1 MRRLAA
7 VDIITTHTN
16 VDLDALASMVA
27 AQKLYPGATLVFSGM
42 LSKNVEEFMALHK
55 DAFNIKK
62 GISEIPMEQVSR
74 VVLVDTQKLSRL
86 GKIASLL
93 NKPGVEV
100 HIYDHHPRSEGD
112 IRGDF
117 EQIDMVGATT
127 TILVEKIMERNLPVN
142 PLEATL
148 LALGIYEDTG
158 SLLFT
163 STTPRDAEAV
173 AFTLSNGANLS
184 VVADFLWR
192 PLSEEQIDLL
202 KTLLANSKEYEI
214 NGARFIIAT
223 AEREKYIGGMDVLTH
238 KLAEFSNPDAIFT
251 VVGMGKNVHVV
262 ARSNASEI
270 SVKDILSGLGGGGHP
285 AAASANIKKSK
296 VPMVLSL
303 LMESIRQNTKPVA
316 TVAQIMTSPV
326 KTVMPET
333 PIEEAG
339 RLMLRYGHTGLPVV
353 KNDEVVGVISRRDV
367 EKATHHGL
375 GHAPVKGFMSVNIVS
390 VTPETT
396 VAAARELMIE
406 HDIGRLPVLQDGK
419 LVGIISR
426 TDVLRTLHGVVPSNY
441 RRIYNEKNHSYTY
454 NKNNIRELLYR
465 SLPPAYITILE
476 QCRDIA
482 QELGYK
488 VYIAGGM
495 VRDLLLGFESFDID
509 LVVEGNGMTFGSE
522 LARRFDA
529 KVRLHPEFQT
539 ASVIF
544 QDGRQVDVATARLEF
559 YQYPAALPQVETS
572 SLHQDL
578 YRRDFTIN
586 AMAVSLNRENFG
598 EIVDYFNGREDL
610 ERGLVR
616 VLHNLSFVEDPT
628 RLLRGV
634 RLEKRYDFN
643 FETQTFSLVKDAVQN
658 KMLERASI
666 ERIWEELKHIL
677 NEPKPGKALGRL
689 EEIGLW
695 DYLFPGVLYRQVRD
709 VVDELP
715 RFLRLINSWNLVEE
729 PEQWLVYL
737 LALLHRSGQETAVA
751 ICQRYH
757 LSRRWI
763 GKVKTGVA
771 GWQEAVEVLRLGE
784 KVRMSQL
791 AEKVLPLPNE
801 IYPVILTQLNSRS
814 IARFRSL
821 LNALQYDRPCVNG
834 NDIKSMG
841 YKPGPY
847 FASALEAL
855 RRARLDGLVTNRQE
869 ELDFVREYLAAHEGA
884 IKSV

>member
-1 MRRLAA
+1 M
-7 VDIITTHTN
+7 DIITTHTN
-16 VDLDALASMVA
+16 ADLDALASLVA
-27 AQKLYPGATLVFSGM
+27 AQKLYPGATMVFSGT

-62 GISEIPMEQVSR
+62 AIREIPMEQVSR
-74 VVLVDTQKLSRL
+74 VVLVDTKKPSRL

-100 HIYDHHPRSEGD
+100 HIYDHHPRSESD
-112 IRGDF
+112 ARGDF

-127 TILVEKIMERNLPVN
+127 TILVEKIKEQNLPVS

-163 STTPRDAEAV
+163 STTPRDAQAV
-173 AFTLSNGANLS
+173 AFTLAKGANLS

-192 PLSEEQIDLL
+192 PLTEEQIDLL
-202 KTLLANSKEYEI
+202 KTLLADSKEYEI

-223 AEREKYIGGMDVLTH
+223 AERNKYVGGLDVLTH
-238 KLAEFSNPDAIFT
+238 KLAEFSNPDAVFT
-251 VVGMGKNVHVV
+251 VVGMGKHVQVV
-262 ARSNASEI
+262 ARSSVPEI
-270 SVKDILSGLGGGGHP
+270 SVKEILSELGGGGHP
-285 AAASANIKKSK
+285 AAASANIKNSK
-296 VPMVLSL
+296 VTGMLNL
-303 LMESIRQNTKPVA
+303 LMEAIRQNIKSVA
-316 TVAQIMTSPV
+316 QVAQIMTSPV
-326 KTVMPET
+326 KTVMLET
-333 PIEEAG
+333 PVEEAG

-353 KNDEVVGVISRRDV
+353 KDSEVVGVISRRDV

-375 GHAPVKGFMSVNIVS
+375 GHAPVKGFMSGKLVS
-390 VTPETT
+390 VAPETT
-396 VAAARELMIE
+396 VARARELMIE
-406 HDIGRLPVLQDGK
+406 HDIGRLPVLQAGK

-426 TDVLRTLHGVVPSNY
+426 TDVLRTLHGAMPSNY
-441 RRIYNEKNHSYTY
+441 RRIYSEKGSIYTY
-454 NKNNIRELLYR
+454 NNIRELLYR
-465 SLPPAYITILE
+465 SLPQSYITIME

-495 VRDLLLGFESFDID
+495 VRDLLLGVQSFDID

-529 KVRLHPEFQT
+529 RARLHPKFKT
-539 ASVIF
+539 ANVIF

-586 AMAVSLNRENFG
+586 AMAVSLNQENFG
-598 EIVDYFNGREDL
+598 DIVDYFNGRGDL
-610 ERGLVR
+610 EYGLVR

-634 RLEKRYDFN
+634 RLEKRYDFI

-658 KMLERASI
+658 KMLERASM
-666 ERIWEELKHIL
+666 ERVWEELKHIL
-677 NEPKPGKALGRL
+677 NEPRPGKALGRL

-695 DYLFPGVLYRQVRD
+695 DYLFPGVLYGQVRD
-709 VVDELP
+709 VVDEIP
-715 RFLRLINSWNLVEE
+715 RFLRLIHSWSLVEE

-737 LALLHRSGQETAVA
+737 LALLHRSGPETAVA

-757 LSRRWI
+757 LSRRWSS
-763 GKVKTGVA
+763 KVEAGVA

-791 AEKVLPLPNE
+791 ADKVLPLPNE
-801 IYPVILTQLNSRS
+801 IYPVILAQLNSSS

-821 LNALQYDRPCVNG
+821 LNAIQYERPCVNG

-847 FASALEAL
+847 FAPALEAL
-855 RRARLDGLVTNRQE
+855 QRARLDGLVRNRQE
-869 ELDFVREYLAAHEGA
+869 ELDFVREYLAAYEGA
-884 IKSV
+884 KESV